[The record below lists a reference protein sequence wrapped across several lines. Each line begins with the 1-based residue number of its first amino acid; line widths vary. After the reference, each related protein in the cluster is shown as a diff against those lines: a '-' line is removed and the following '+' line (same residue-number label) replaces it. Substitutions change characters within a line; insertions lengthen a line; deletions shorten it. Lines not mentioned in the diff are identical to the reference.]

1 MATKRQIKKNDCKNT
16 LSVLSPNTLAVEDA
30 DNMINYKGIYFDEH
44 DGAGYTCPKT
54 GAHFEFNDMCR
65 RVKSIQARRHQ
76 YELQL
81 IELSRHDL
89 AFDDERLS
97 AEPSVE
103 VIEPKKQIKK
113 VASNERIS

>member
-1 MATKRQIKKNDCKNT
+1 
-16 LSVLSPNTLAVEDA
+16 
-30 DNMINYKGIYFDEH
+30 MINYKGIYFDEN
-44 DGAGYTCPKT
+44 DGVGYTCPKT

-81 IELSRHDL
+81 LELSRHDL
-89 AFDDERLS
+89 DMAFDDARLS

-103 VIEPKKQIKK
+103 VIESKKQIKK
-113 VASNERIS
+113 AASNERIS